1 MNPLSCGVKT
11 LIVASNKG
19 EREDVSLR
27 GNKKGGKDE
36 MVQTAKINPKIN
48 HKIKNNCTNTL
59 SLLVIHI
66 CAYTGGQNKNM
77 TGK

>member
-27 GNKKGGKDE
+27 VNKRGGKDE
-36 MVQTAKINPKIN
+36 MVQTAKKKKTDPKIN
-48 HKIKNNCTNTL
+48 HEIK
-59 SLLVIHI
+59 
-66 CAYTGGQNKNM
+66 K
-77 TGK
+77 